1 MKRTLQRSTQGSHTV
16 PITRLLTDSNF
27 TPEQRQVLE
36 LAFNCVLRK
45 LNLVDRNDPI
55 CEMVERKVIE
65 IGATGVTNAV
75 AISEIAFRQLVP
87 KGSDDLPVV

>member
-1 MKRTLQRSTQGSHTV
+1 M
-16 PITRLLTDSNF
+16 PIARFLTDSNF
-27 TPEQRQVLE
+27 TPEQRHVLE
-36 LAFNCVLRK
+36 LAFNAALRK

-55 CEMVERKVIE
+55 CEMVARKVIE

-87 KGSDDLPVV
+87 NGSDNLPVV